1 MHLRNAPVKLRRTSI
16 SAALMFALALA
27 PRVSLAQAGGLGL
40 DLSDD
45 ANKKPDQP
53 ATPPADTPPAPATS
67 TPDLGIPADNPPAAK
82 KDQPDVGERDVSL
95 EDRVKSVQKKGFYK
109 RNHFELAPH
118 VGLTLND
125 AYFQKYDLGANAVW
139 HFSDNL
145 ALGAR
150 FDYLIVQTTENVG
163 TAKRELQSRL
173 PVSKPKYGGAADF
186 YWTPIYGKASVFNSI
201 IHFDLFAV
209 AGVGAMISQTSATSS
224 TDPNLQADPLLN
236 QGPHPAVDLGLGQ
249 RYALNELI
257 AFEWTLLETLYTD
270 TPGGTGSSQVQR
282 VLTLNAGLSFFL
294 PPVRSE

>member
-1 MHLRNAPVKLRRTSI
+1 
-16 SAALMFALALA
+16 
-27 PRVSLAQAGGLGL
+27 
-40 DLSDD
+40 
-45 ANKKPDQP
+45 
-53 ATPPADTPPAPATS
+53 
-67 TPDLGIPADNPPAAK
+67 
-82 KDQPDVGERDVSL
+82 
-95 EDRVKSVQKKGFYK
+95 
-109 RNHFELAPH
+109 

-125 AYFQKYDLGANAVW
+125 AYFQKYDLGAAAVF

-150 FDYLIVQTTENVG
+150 FDYLIVQTTENVS

-224 TDPNLQADPLLN
+224 TDPNLVNDPLLN

-270 TPGGTGSSQVQR
+270 TPGGTGASQIQR
-282 VLTLNAGLSFFL
+282 VLTLNAGMSFFL